1 MIDESVDAVIVGVA
15 GIGGDMVGIV
25 MGSVDVDSVDV
36 DVDSV
41 DVDVDGVDV
50 DVDGMDVD
58 VDVDGVDGDVIL
70 DTSGYMLDCTASDE
84 IGGKGDTERELGS
97 GISDGSALVTVAV
110 VVPIEVRELQ
120 DERLE
125 RDVEGVIG

>member
-1 MIDESVDAVIVGVA
+1 MIDDDESVDAVIVGVA

-25 MGSVDVDSVDV
+25 MGSVDVD
-36 DVDSV
+36 
-41 DVDVDGVDV
+41 G
-50 DVDGMDVD
+50 VD

-70 DTSGYMLDCTASDE
+70 DTSGYMFDCTASDE

-97 GISDGSALVTVAV
+97 GISEGSAFVTVAV
-110 VVPIEVRELQ
+110 VVPMEVRELQ